1 MEMMMEMKTTVRS
14 APDGSD
20 KYVLT
25 EKPSKVP
32 KNIEHLKSHSCG
44 ASCMIGVSK
53 ERWIWPQ
60 LLGSYFNTFLSD
72 LLAQSTSIPKC
83 SRLKGMA
90 PKLTFIA
97 KESGQIKKLSIS
109 ILGHFICYS
118 YEKILVE

>member
-1 MEMMMEMKTTVRS
+1 MGGTI
-14 APDGSD
+14 
-20 KYVLT
+20 LT
-25 EKPSKVP
+25 LWQEECSLEP
-32 KNIEHLKSHSCG
+32 LKSHSCG

-60 LLGSYFNTFLSD
+60 LLGSYFYTFLSD

-97 KESGQIKKLSIS
+97 KESGQIKNCQFL
-109 ILGHFICYS
+109 F
-118 YEKILVE
+118 